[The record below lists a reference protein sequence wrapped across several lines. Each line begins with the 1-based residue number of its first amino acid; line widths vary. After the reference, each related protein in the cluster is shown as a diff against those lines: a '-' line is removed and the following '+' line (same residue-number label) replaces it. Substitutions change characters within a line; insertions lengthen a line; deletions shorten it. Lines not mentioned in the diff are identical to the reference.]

1 MFRLFTRKNNGKT
14 ECSEVVNTA
23 SSEKD
28 MNQMNDYFE
37 ITIAGCT
44 RRLKKFPVNDKIDIA
59 AFILFGDVEITEK
72 SAEAL
77 LAKLPEFDMILTPEA
92 KSIPLAYEMSRQ
104 SGKKYIVARKGLK
117 VYMGNAL
124 SVDDQSITTKG
135 LQKLYLGEDDAAEL
149 KGKKVVVLDD
159 VISTGGSL
167 NAAVC
172 LAEQAGCEIVA
183 KCAVLS
189 EGDANDRDD
198 IIVLGKLPLFFK

>member
-1 MFRLFTRKNNGKT
+1 MFHLFKKK
-14 ECSEVVNTA
+14 
-23 SSEKD
+23 EKQTTTPQNAAKD
-28 MNQMNDYFE
+28 LNEMNDFYE
-37 ITIAGCT
+37 ITIAGCK

-77 LAKLPEFDMILTPEA
+77 IAKCPEFDLILTPEA

-124 SVDDQSITTKG
+124 SVDDQSITTQG

-149 KGKKVVVLDD
+149 KGKRVLVLDD

-167 NAAVC
+167 NAAVA
-172 LAEQAGCEIVA
+172 LAEQAGANIVA
-183 KCAVLS
+183 KCAVLA
-189 EGDANDRDD
+189 EGDAKDRDD
-198 IIVLGKLPLFFK
+198 IIFLEALPLFFK

>member
-1 MFRLFTRKNNGKT
+1 MFGFFKKKK
-14 ECSEVVNTA
+14 EPA
-23 SSEKD
+23 AAAAIPSEKD
-28 MNQMNDYFE
+28 MNQMNDFYE

-44 RRLKKFPVNDKIDIA
+44 RQLKKFPVNDKVDIA

-72 SAEAL
+72 AAEAL
-77 LAKLPEFDMILTPEA
+77 LKKSPAFDVILTPEA

-124 SVDDQSITTKG
+124 SVDDQSITTQG

-149 KGKKVVVLDD
+149 KGKRVLVLDD

-167 NAAVC
+167 NAAVR
-172 LAEQAGCEIVA
+172 LAEMAGSNIVA
-183 KCAVLS
+183 KCAVLA
-189 EGDANDRDD
+189 EGDAKDRDD
-198 IIVLGKLPLFFK
+198 IIFLEALPLFFK